1 MGNEPRE
8 WFATCFLSVGHFEFE
23 AANVKKILVV
33 DDSESMVK
41 IIQSV
46 LERGG
51 YRTVGIS
58 DPSKIEQT
66 IDAETPQLI
75 LLDIVMPER
84 NGFQVCRSLKNSE
97 HYMRIPVIVVSSK
110 STPSD
115 RYWAQQQGA
124 NGYVAKPF
132 EAEELLRE
140 VKRLAK

>member
-1 MGNEPRE
+1 M
-8 WFATCFLSVGHFEFE
+8 
-23 AANVKKILVV
+23 KKILVV

-58 DPSKIEQT
+58 DPGKIEQT
-66 IDAETPQLI
+66 IDAETPHLI

-115 RYWAQQQGA
+115 RYWAEQQGA